1 MSNTSFN
8 QFFTAEYSLGLLNL
22 RETAQAQELFG
33 SSFDAVVSALKWE
46 DRFLALADQLP
57 AVEPSARLLL
67 QIQTAL
73 GHETTVPLRPSAAG
87 AGATAKPPTTAPDAA
102 TTTIQGAHR
111 LPRHGADRA
120 KSRNTS
126 DANSPRPLRTR
137 LWLVIAIV
145 AIVALAALF
154 VATITLRP
162 TTKVETVVSVP
173 VAATSA
179 SSKASSSQ
187 AVPAP
192 AIAAESARTPTLA
205 TPPAPPS
212 AVPSTQPGQPEPP
225 TSISPVP
232 TPASLA
238 PPMSEAPA
246 PAPSAPGSTSHT
258 TLAAILQA
266 PGQTSTPGWIVTFDP
281 AGDLVLTP
289 KVKIDI
295 PANAAAYLWTHADI
309 EAPRLLAEL
318 NPNHAAMVSKAVV
331 GSPPAGQLFEITQET
346 RTATP
351 PKAPKGPILFIGR
364 LVALQ

>member
-22 RETAQAQELFG
+22 REAAQAQELFG

-67 QIQTAL
+67 QVQTAL
-73 GHETTVPLRPSAAG
+73 GHETTVPLRPSAAA
-87 AGATAKPPTTAPDAA
+87 AGTTARPPTTAAPDAA
-102 TTTIQGAHR
+102 TTAIRGADR
-111 LPRHGADRA
+111 LPRHGADQG
-120 KSRNTS
+120 KSRNAS
-126 DANSPRPLRTR
+126 DADLPRRPRTR

-145 AIVALAALF
+145 AIVVLAALF
-154 VATITLRP
+154 VATITMRP
-162 TTKVETVVSVP
+162 TAKVETVVSVP

-179 SSKASSSQ
+179 SGKASSSQ
-187 AVPAP
+187 ATPAP
-192 AIAAESARTPTLA
+192 TIAAESTHTTTPS

-212 AVPSTQPGQPEPP
+212 ALPSTQPGQPEPP
-225 TSISPVP
+225 ASISPVLP
-232 TPASLA
+232 ATPALLTS

-246 PAPSAPGSTSHT
+246 PGSTPHT

-295 PANAAAYLWTHADI
+295 PANAVVYLWTHADT

-318 NPNHAAMVSKAVV
+318 NPNHAAMVSKTVA
-331 GSPPAGQLFEITQET
+331 GSLPAGQLFEITQET